1 MSGGAWGCAGAV
13 TLLAAALV
21 AVWWA
26 AGDALPGLP
35 RLRCELPGHVFAAV
49 VAGFGGGQ
57 VVAGRPLQLG
67 VAHVAL
73 LCGPWLVAAAV
84 AGAWPGRGE
93 GGGRKPAVAPLVA
106 LVGGFLVVGLI
117 L

>member
-1 MSGGAWGCAGAV
+1 M

-21 AVWWA
+21 TLWWA
-26 AGDALPGLP
+26 AGDVLPGLP
-35 RLRCELPGHVFAAV
+35 RLRCALPAHVFAAV
-49 VAGFGGGQ
+49 IAGFGGGQ
-57 VVAGRPLQLG
+57 VVAGRPPHLG
-67 VAHVAL
+67 IPYVAL

-84 AGAWPGRGE
+84 AGAWPGRREE
-93 GGGRKPAVAPLVA
+93 GGCKPVVAPLVA